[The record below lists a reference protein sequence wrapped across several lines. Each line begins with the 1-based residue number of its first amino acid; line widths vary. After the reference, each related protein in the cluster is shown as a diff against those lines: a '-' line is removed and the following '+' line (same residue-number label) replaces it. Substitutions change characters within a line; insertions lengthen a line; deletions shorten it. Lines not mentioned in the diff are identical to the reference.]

1 MHRLAYNGD
10 VITIMRDGALIFG
23 MLFGKLVDQ
32 IHGFQGVCCD
42 PLQPSFGV
50 FQGGY
55 IPLGLASSVDVAQ
68 SGSNVT
74 QKGIQFA
81 CSHKQIIRVIARL
94 HQVFSRAPG
103 NHLR

>member
-1 MHRLAYNGD
+1 
-10 VITIMRDGALIFG
+10 

-32 IHGFQGVCCD
+32 IHGFQCVCCD

-50 FQGGY
+50 LQGGY
-55 IPLGLASSVDVAQ
+55 IPLGLAPSVDVTQ

-74 QKGIQFA
+74 QEGIKFA
-81 CSHKQIIRVIARL
+81 SSHKQIICVIARL
-94 HQVFSRAPG
+94 HQVFSRAPR

>member
-1 MHRLAYNGD
+1 MLLA
-10 VITIMRDGALIFG
+10 
-23 MLFGKLVDQ
+23 KLVDQ
-32 IHGFQGVCCD
+32 IHCFQGVRCD

-55 IPLGLASSVDVAQ
+55 IPLRFAASIDVTQ

-74 QKGIQFA
+74 QEGIKFA
-81 CSHKQIIRVIARL
+81 SSHKQIICVIARL
-94 HQVFSRAPG
+94 HQVFSRAPR